1 MTRWAAGDGPR
12 SLPAPHGAGARF
24 QSPGTCPPPKSPARK
39 SWGGK
44 GPAPARRPLRFLPQQ
59 EDGEPKAVA
68 SHLPSPRYSG
78 WLGGLASTRNSG
90 SKRRRGAFGWD
101 CPPPC
106 LPPSPDRGWRE
117 PRAARPLATL
127 GVGAFPGQVHTGKVE
142 LAPDSAARSP
152 VHFSHDRNKRLPIFC
167 FGHLEGHFV
176 LLAATRVQFT
186 PLPPPR
192 HTARRLQAPDPSDA
206 YPQVLGQILSTK
218 WIDSPFPKQ
227 KKYKLQ

>member
-12 SLPAPHGAGARF
+12 GLPAPHGAGPRF
-24 QSPGTCPPPKSPARK
+24 QSPGTCPPPQSPAR
-39 SWGGK
+39 
-44 GPAPARRPLRFLPQQ
+44 

-142 LAPDSAARSP
+142 LAPDRAARSP
-152 VHFSHDRNKRLPIFC
+152 VHFSHDRNKKLLI
-167 FGHLEGHFV
+167 FV
-176 LLAATRVQFT
+176 LAT
-186 PLPPPR
+186 
-192 HTARRLQAPDPSDA
+192 
-206 YPQVLGQILSTK
+206 
-218 WIDSPFPKQ
+218 
-227 KKYKLQ
+227 